1 MNDTISV
8 VKKSLQ
14 KERGKLIM
22 ISPEQLDK
30 DILNMNYDDLVDMTN
45 NSTDQNEAKFWLTIR
60 ERALQLRQKEI
71 INSKKFIR

>member
-8 VKKSLQ
+8 IKKSLQ